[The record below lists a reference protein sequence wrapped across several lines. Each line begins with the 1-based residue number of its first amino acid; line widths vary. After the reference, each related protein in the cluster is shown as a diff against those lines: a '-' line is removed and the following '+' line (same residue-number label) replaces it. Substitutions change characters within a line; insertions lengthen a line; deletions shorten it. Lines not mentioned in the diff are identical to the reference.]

1 MFDDKMYLK
10 TGFTGKDL
18 ARAVKKYG
26 IYDRKMKQARE
37 MEQAKQDKLLEQF
50 NTYLK

>member
-18 ARAVKKYG
+18 QRSIKKYG
-26 IYDRKMKQARE
+26 IYDRKMAEAKK
-37 MEQAKQDKLLEQF
+37 MEQAQQDKLLE
-50 NTYLK
+50 